1 MTTAAANDA
10 PSHRRIAGW
19 LALLAGL
26 GTALARAT
34 PIYDPDYFW
43 HLETG
48 AWIAEHQSIP
58 RVDPFSHTFA
68 GKPWLYVDWLA
79 DLLMVGLY
87 GAWDHAGNIA
97 AFCAAAGVAV
107 GLWTRHLAK
116 LTASPWP
123 LLAVSP
129 LLVAATVFRVAPRPQ
144 TLTLLLLALV
154 LALLVQ
160 PGGVDP
166 QRAVRRAWWTVP
178 LLVLCQNLHSSALL
192 GWLALLAAAAG
203 ATVDHVWRPAIAPP
217 TAAVR
222 TRWLQ
227 VLAGALALL
236 AAPWPVDRL
245 AAGFLH
251 LGDERVPAILMEWA
265 PLWRDGW
272 LPARSGWGAALGLL
286 TLVALVPAT
295 VAPLRRQLPSAYW
308 FLGLGFLVMG
318 VRTARFVP
326 MAAMALAPLAV
337 VGLDAVFHSGPLARR
352 RWALAAGAA
361 VLGTVGVAAAAKHAR
376 PVGVG
381 VAAGDFPE
389 GAAEYLRRNPAK
401 GNLYNDFFD
410 GGFLLWA
417 LHRRY
422 PVLIDG
428 RAMALYGID
437 FVARVYDPPP
447 GGLVQLLEEFR
458 CGVAVVYNDQRL
470 REVQARPDWRLV
482 FLDDRAFVAVDR
494 RANPALAARDGYQVV
509 HPADLVLELSRWR
522 ADPSLAHAAQAEA
535 ERMVAAA
542 PTAAMPKVVLA
553 TAQLALG
560 QAAAAR
566 ATTTQALEIKPDLLP
581 ALRTAATVCDAD
593 GDRACV
599 CAFAAKVL
607 RRAPHQA
614 ATRALAAKNRCGSG
628 AEAPK
633 ESLD

>member
-1 MTTAAANDA
+1 MMTTAANDA
-10 PSHRRIAGW
+10 QYRSRVVGW

-26 GTALARAT
+26 ATALARAT

-48 AWIAEHQSIP
+48 AWIAEHRAIP
-58 RVDPFSHTFA
+58 RADPFSHSFA

-79 DLLMVGLY
+79 DLLMAGLY
-87 GAWDHAGNIA
+87 AAWDHAGNIA
-97 AFCAAAGVAV
+97 VFCAVAGLAV
-107 GLWTRHLAK
+107 GLWTRHLGK
-116 LTASPWP
+116 LTSSPWP

-144 TLTLLLLALV
+144 TLTLLLLAAV

-166 QRAVRRAWWTVP
+166 QRAVRRAWWAVP
-178 LLVLCQNLHSSALL
+178 LLVLWQNLHSSALL

-203 ATVDHVWRPAIAPP
+203 ATVDRLWRPRVAPP
-217 TAAVR
+217 DAAVK

-272 LPARSGWGAALGLL
+272 LPARSGWGVALALL
-286 TLVALVPAT
+286 TGVALVPA
-295 VAPLRRQLPSAYW
+295 AISPLRRQLPSAYW

-337 VGLDAVFHSGPLARR
+337 VGLDAAFHSGPEAKR
-352 RWALAAGAA
+352 RWGWVLATL
-361 VLGTVGVAAAAKHAR
+361 LGMVGVAAAVKHAR

-417 LHRRY
+417 LQRRY

-437 FVARVYDPPP
+437 FVTRVYDPPP
-447 GGLVQLLEEFR
+447 GGLVQLLDEFR
-458 CGVAVVYNDQRL
+458 CGIAVVYNDQRL

-482 FLDDRAFVAVDR
+482 YLDDRAFVAVDS
-494 RANPALAARDGYQVV
+494 RANPTLAARDGYQVV
-509 HPADLVLELSRWR
+509 HPADLAQELPRWR
-522 ADPSLAHAAQAEA
+522 ADAALARAARAEA

-542 PTAAMPKVVLA
+542 PRAAMPKVVLA
-553 TAQLALG
+553 TAQLAQG
-560 QAAAAR
+560 DVQAAR
-566 ATTTQALEIKPDLLP
+566 ATTTQALEIKPDSLP
-581 ALRTAATVCDAD
+581 GLRTAATVCDAV

-607 RRAPHQA
+607 QRAPQQA
-614 ATRALAAKNRCGSG
+614 ATRALAAKNRC
-628 AEAPK
+628 
-633 ESLD
+633 DVRD